1 MTLKDFIT
9 AFITKL
15 NDKNIK
21 HCILRNYAYLPD
33 KNIGNDIDF
42 LILPDQYEA
51 VLKVIGEINGV
62 DIVGILDRF
71 YVSSVFVNGIE
82 WGDGL
87 NAIQLD
93 FVFSLS
99 WKGMHYLSSEDVLN
113 KSRFLESEN
122 NLIKI
127 PAPHHE
133 ALVSFFSS
141 YLVGGWIKERYQE
154 KVVDIFKKHPFE
166 IANDLTPLLGI
177 SLSEPLMD
185 SVSKDER
192 NALYKILPK
201 IRARILFN
209 YLSNTPIK
217 TSITLANY
225 YRLELKIRFTSC
237 PITNIVFLGPD
248 GSGKSSVIDN
258 VIPCLKNTTKI
269 ISLNHLKPTLN
280 KRGSTKGMVVTD
292 PHALPPRSAWVSC
305 LKLGYWLLLYW
316 YDLFFD
322 GHKNLTL
329 KIWDRYCYDVLV
341 DPKRYRY
348 GGSMTFARW
357 IAKLAPKPDLVILL
371 DALPEILYAR
381 KQEVPFAE
389 AARQR
394 EAYLALVNA
403 MDNGVVI
410 DATQPLNKVIQ
421 DTCNSIV
428 ERLVNRVKQRH
439 GL

>member
-15 NDKNIK
+15 NDNNIK
-21 HCILRNYAYLPD
+21 HCILRNYEYLPD

-42 LILPDQYEA
+42 LILPDQYET
-51 VLKVIGEINGV
+51 VLKVISEINGV
-62 DIVGILDRF
+62 NIVGILKRF

-99 WKGMHYLSSEDVLN
+99 WKGMTYLSSETVFKNTRFFESGN
-113 KSRFLESEN
+113 K
-122 NLIKI
+122 LIKI
-127 PAPHHE
+127 PTPHHE

-154 KVVDIFKKHPFE
+154 KVTDMFKRHSVDLL
-166 IANDLTPLLGI
+166 NDLTPILGLNLSTLLV
-177 SLSEPLMD
+177 D
-185 SVSKDER
+185 FVSKDDR
-192 NALYKILPK
+192 NALYEILPK
-201 IRARILFN
+201 IRARIIFY
-209 YLSNTPIK
+209 YLSKNPVNTL
-217 TSITLANY
+217 ITLVNY
-225 YRLELKIRFTSC
+225 YIPELKIRFTSY
-237 PITNIVFLGPD
+237 PITSVVFLGPD
-248 GSGKSSVIDN
+248 GSGKSSVIN
-258 VIPCLKNTTKI
+258 GVIPALKNTAKS
-269 ISLNHLKPTLN
+269 ISRDHLKPSLH
-280 KRGSTKGMVVTD
+280 KKDHSSGVAVTD

-305 LKLGYWLLLYW
+305 LKLGYWLFLYW
-316 YDLFFD
+316 YDLFFG

-357 IAKLAPKPDLVILL
+357 IAKLAPKPALVILL
-371 DALPEILYAR
+371 DAPAEVLYAR
-381 KQEVPFAE
+381 KQEVSFAE
-389 AARQR
+389 TARQR

-410 DATQPLNKVIQ
+410 DATQPLDQVIQ

-428 ERLVNRVKQRH
+428 EMLASRVKQRH
-439 GL
+439 EL